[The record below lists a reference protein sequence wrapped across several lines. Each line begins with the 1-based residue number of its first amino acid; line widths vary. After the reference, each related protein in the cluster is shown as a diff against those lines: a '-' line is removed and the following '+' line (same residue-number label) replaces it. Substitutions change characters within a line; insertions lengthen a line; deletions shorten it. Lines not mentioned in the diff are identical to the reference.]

1 MLITGTKEQV
11 HNFLKT
17 EPHEFYVYVLR
28 KPNRTPFYVG
38 KGSGNRIFQHEYE
51 AVRSASR
58 NPYKSKMIKN
68 IKKKDGKIIY
78 TIDSVHKTEEEALIR
93 ERELIQKIGRP
104 LLTNLKDNDF
114 DISHSHLY
122 WSIMGMLR
130 GINRTIFGLTHSKKE
145 TLQ

>member
-1 MLITGTKEQV
+1 MLISGTKEQV
-11 HNFLKT
+11 KKFLKKDSNG
-17 EPHEFYVYVLR
+17 FYVYLLR
-28 KPNRTPFYVG
+28 KPNKTPFYVG
-38 KGSGNRIFQHEYE
+38 KGCGNRVFQHEYDAE
-51 AVRSASR
+51 HSACC
-58 NPYKSKMIKN
+58 NPYKVKVIKN
-68 IKKKDGKIIY
+68 IRKKNAEIIY
-78 TIDSVHKTEEEALIR
+78 TIDSIHKTEEDALIR

-122 WSIMGMLR
+122 WSIIGMLK